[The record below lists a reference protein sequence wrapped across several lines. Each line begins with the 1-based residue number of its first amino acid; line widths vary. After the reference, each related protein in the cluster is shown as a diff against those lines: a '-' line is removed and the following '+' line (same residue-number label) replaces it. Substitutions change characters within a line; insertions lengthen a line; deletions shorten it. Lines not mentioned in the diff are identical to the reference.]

1 MPVSP
6 EPASNPRGTLPLVLV
21 TEDVDAVAVAWLAEH
36 CDVAMCAVGE
46 PEFPD
51 LLARA
56 VGLVVRTY
64 TRVDAELLSRAPR
77 LRVVGRAGV
86 GLDNIDVAACRSR
99 GVEVVHT
106 PDANTQAVAEYV
118 IALLLDVLRPRER
131 VTRGLTLAEW
141 TSVRRGEVA
150 RRQLSELRLG
160 IIGLGRVG
168 TRVARAACGLGMAV
182 QYHDLLEIAVDR
194 RHGARPISLDDLLR
208 TSDVVS
214 VHVDARSAN
223 RSFLNA
229 ARIALLRADAI
240 VINTSRGFV
249 VDATALADFLNTN
262 PSATALMDVH
272 DPEPFGGSYPLLR
285 CPNAH
290 LYPHLGAATTAA
302 HTAMSW
308 VVRDVWQVVCGE
320 KPARPAP

>member
-1 MPVSP
+1 M
-6 EPASNPRGTLPLVLV
+6 
-21 TEDVDAVAVAWLAEH
+21 TEDVDAAAVAWLGER
-36 CDVAMCAVGE
+36 CEVALCAADE

-51 LLARA
+51 SLTRA

-118 IALLLDVLRPRER
+118 IALLLDVQRPRER

-141 TSVRRGEVA
+141 TSVRRGQVA

-168 TRVARAACGLGMAV
+168 TRVARAAGGLGMTV
-182 QYHDLLEIAVDR
+182 QYHDLLEIAPEHR
-194 RHGARPISLDDLLR
+194 QGAKPTSLEELLR

-214 VHVDARSAN
+214 VHVDARSSNHGLLSDAE
-223 RSFLNA
+223 LA
-229 ARIALLRADAI
+229 MLRADAI

-249 VDATALADFLNTN
+249 VDATALADFLDTN
-262 PSATALMDVH
+262 PSATALIDVH
-272 DPEPFGGSYPLLR
+272 DPEPFGEPYPLLR
-285 CPNAH
+285 CSNAH

-302 HTAMSW
+302 HAAMSW
-308 VVRDVWQVVCGE
+308 VVRDVWQVIRGGA
-320 KPARPAP
+320 PSWPAP